1 MTKLGDLQTKK
12 TIHKLAKEFPKRTY
26 GELEKYRDAN
36 REEDVIGM
44 GHNQPPD
51 ERKEQDDPTIF
62 DVARDN
68 FKKELNWKEKYDKEH
83 KLRQET
89 EGELSIMKGLETNR
103 VKEAQARLEQLQ
115 DELDRTKKENNDL
128 YNKIADLTESL
139 KSKDYFEKP
148 DYKFLVN
155 ENHRLEQQ
163 YLEVI
168 ADNKKLAA
176 EIEDRVD
183 RARKAG
189 L

>member
-12 TIHKLAKEFPKRTY
+12 TIHELAKEFPKRTY

-44 GHNQPPD
+44 GHNHPPN

-89 EGELSIMKGLETNR
+89 EGELSIMKGIETNR
-103 VKEAQARLEQLQ
+103 VKEAQAKCDQLQ
-115 DELDRTKKENNDL
+115 DQLDRSFKENNDL
-128 YNKIADLTESL
+128 YNRIADLTEVA
-139 KSKDYFEKP
+139 KSKDYFRDP
-148 DYKFLVN
+148 DY
-155 ENHRLEQQ
+155 Q
-163 YLEVI
+163 YLIEENRKLEEERNELLI
-168 ADNKKLAA
+168 DNKRLAA
-176 EIEDRVD
+176 QVEDRINQM
-183 RARKAG
+183 RRSG